1 MGVTWGPFRDDGKDA
16 APYCPRPS
24 MVLPRCP
31 QRRAGELQ
39 GGVLRR
45 RARHRPPRPTGSA
58 AGLPAP
64 VPASPLPAG
73 RARSPPPERGGSRGD
88 GGGGDCD
95 QGSQWP
101 GHGHPAG
108 PGDGPVAT
116 VGQGKGRQG
125 AGTAR
130 ARCGVLC
137 LARADAGARLSFLP
151 SAREDRGGAR
161 SSCQASSGPA
171 NVCPGRVVPRENQPS
186 LLPGCQ
192 FGIGGA
198 SRVGPNAAGRR
209 GLVCLR
215 SAGVWVAQTAS
226 SCSAV
231 GGASPAH
238 PESFRPAYSFS
249 SWGLCRTP
257 FPSTSPKCLVAS
269 TGPPG
274 GAPPGSFSSNL
285 SLASRLFL
293 QACYLFSWNV
303 LCSLLLNLLLMLLL
317 SCFGS
322 HVFILHLTPANRVVE
337 PDYFTNVHGS

>member
-16 APYCPRPS
+16 APYSPAPS

-161 SSCQASSGPA
+161 SSCQASSGLA

-192 FGIGGA
+192 FGTGGA

-238 PESFRPAYSFS
+238 PESP
-249 SWGLCRTP
+249 
-257 FPSTSPKCLVAS
+257 
-269 TGPPG
+269 
-274 GAPPGSFSSNL
+274 
-285 SLASRLFL
+285 SRLFL
-293 QACYLFSWNV
+293 FLLGTLQNTLPIHISQVQARV
-303 LCSLLLNLLLMLLL
+303 LPAGPRLTSSLLTCL
-317 SCFGS
+317 SLPACSFRHAICFPGMFS
-322 HVFILHLTPANRVVE
+322 ALFC
-337 PDYFTNVHGS
+337 

>member
-16 APYCPRPS
+16 APYCPRSS

-125 AGTAR
+125 AGTTR

-151 SAREDRGGAR
+151 SAREDRRGAR

-171 NVCPGRVVPRENQPS
+171 SVCPGRVVPRENQPS

-209 GLVCLR
+209 GLV
-215 SAGVWVAQTAS
+215 SAERRRL
-226 SCSAV
+226 
-231 GGASPAH
+231 GGSDRQLVLCCWGRIP
-238 PESFRPAYSFS
+238 RPP
-249 SWGLCRTP
+249 RIVP
-257 FPSTSPKCLVAS
+257 
-269 TGPPG
+269 
-274 GAPPGSFSSNL
+274 
-285 SLASRLFL
+285 SRLFL
-293 QACYLFSWNV
+293 FLLGTLQNTLPIHISQVLGCKHGSSWRGPAW
-303 LCSLLLNLLLMLLL
+303 LLL
-317 SCFGS
+317 F
-322 HVFILHLTPANRVVE
+322 
-337 PDYFTNVHGS
+337 

>member
-137 LARADAGARLSFLP
+137 LARAPRRLSPGGRRRPPFLPSLGSGRPRRRSQQLPGFVGSGQRLSGKGCPERKPAIPPARLSVRHWGCEPGWPERGRAQGSCLSAERRRLGRSDRQLVLCCWGRIPRPPRISVPPIPFPPGDFAEHPSHPHLP
-151 SAREDRGGAR
+151 SAWLQAR
-161 SSCQASSGPA
+161 VLPAGPRLA
-171 NVCPGRVVPRENQPS
+171 PS
-186 LLPGCQ
+186 LLT
-192 FGIGGA
+192 
-198 SRVGPNAAGRR
+198 
-209 GLVCLR
+209 CL
-215 SAGVWVAQTAS
+215 SL
-226 SCSAV
+226 
-231 GGASPAH
+231 PAC
-238 PESFRPAYSFS
+238 SFRHAICFPGMFS
-249 SWGLCRTP
+249 
-257 FPSTSPKCLVAS
+257 A
-269 TGPPG
+269 
-274 GAPPGSFSSNL
+274 
-285 SLASRLFL
+285 LF
-293 QACYLFSWNV
+293 C
-303 LCSLLLNLLLMLLL
+303 
-317 SCFGS
+317 
-322 HVFILHLTPANRVVE
+322 
-337 PDYFTNVHGS
+337 